1 MNEKPKKT
9 YYMGNE
15 NRRKQTAPRP
25 QKRRNGRKNEK
36 LRRNARIVSAV
47 IIFVLAVTVVQ
58 VVRHIRADYFVQ
70 GKFPDEVLGVP
81 VHTVLIDEDT
91 EGRPG
96 IKRQIRYIVI
106 HETANPSVTA
116 TAAAHSNFLTSG
128 NSGVTSWHYTVD
140 DTEIY
145 HHVPDDEV
153 AWHAGDAGNLWGGN
167 MKGIGIELCVNEGG
181 DFSATCTNAAKLTAW
196 LLYTYDLDI
205 DAVVQHHD
213 CSGKNCPQI
222 LRESG
227 NYDAFIA
234 EVELYLDQLKAENAD
249 GNTV

>member
-1 MNEKPKKT
+1 MPEKPKKK

-15 NRRKQTAPRP
+15 TKRKQTAERPR
-25 QKRRNGRKNEK
+25 KRKNGKTNEK
-36 LRRNARIVSAV
+36 IRRNARIV
-47 IIFVLAVTVVQ
+47 LAITILILTVTVVQ

-70 GKFPDEVLGVP
+70 GKFPEEVLGVP
-81 VHTVLIDEDT
+81 VYTVLIDKDM

-106 HETANPSVTA
+106 HETANTSVTA
-116 TAAAHSNFLTSG
+116 TAEAHSIFLTSG
-128 NSGVTSWHYTVD
+128 NAGVTSWHYTVD

-181 DFSATCTNAAKLTAW
+181 DFAQTRTNAAKLTAW

-205 DAVVQHHD
+205 DAVIQHHD
-213 CSGKNCPQI
+213 CSGKNCPQTM
-222 LRESG
+222 REEG
-227 NYDAFIA
+227 MYDAFIA
-234 EVELYLDQLKAENAD
+234 DVELYLLELRAAEQEAE
-249 GNTV
+249 